1 MIEFIDELAGKVL
14 TESNEKGV
22 EDGKNNNK

>member
-1 MIEFIDELAGKVL
+1 MIEFIDELAGKAL

-22 EDGKNNNK
+22 KKDEDI